1 MNQLTDA
8 SDTRES
14 IMRATY
20 CALCEHGYADLTMQ
34 DIAAEFEK
42 SKSLIHYHYETKEDL
57 FVAFLDYLL
66 ENLREH
72 VETIENDDP
81 AERLRKLFD
90 LFLSGPS
97 DDEKHDF
104 HVALLELR
112 AQAPYS
118 DDHRKQ
124 LRRNDRYLHDLI
136 ADIVRDGVEA
146 SQFDS
151 TDPDETATVLLAT
164 VDGVRIRRTT
174 LGVND
179 ADGAIDDLFARYLG
193 WEETA

>member
-1 MNQLTDA
+1 MTQRSDA

-66 ENLREH
+66 DHLHEH
-72 VETIENDDP
+72 VETIESDDP
-81 AERLRKLFD
+81 AERLREILG
-90 LFLSGPS
+90 LLMSGPS
-97 DDEKHDF
+97 DGENRDF
-104 HVALLELR
+104 HIALFEIR

-118 DDHRKQ
+118 DAYREQ
-124 LRRNDRYLHDLI
+124 LRRNDRYLHDLV
-136 ADIVRDGVEA
+136 ADIVRDGIE
-146 SQFDS
+146 QGKFEPI
-151 TDPDETATVLLAT
+151 DPDETATVLLAAI
-164 VDGVRIRRTT
+164 DGVRIRRAT
-174 LGVND
+174 LGVD
-179 ADGAIDDLFARYLG
+179 DRTDVVDDLLTRYLG
-193 WEETA
+193 QGARE